1 MISILCALKLTA
13 TFRQN
18 QNNYN
23 LMLQT
28 IFTEH
33 SPSPTVDRQMVRCI
47 IWSAPVTAAC
57 FNRPVIVLEVFNFC
71 YLLQ

>member
-18 QNNYN
+18 QNNYIM
-23 LMLQT
+23 MLQT

-33 SPSPTVDRQMVRCI
+33 SPNPTVDRQMVRCI
-47 IWSAPVTAAC
+47 IRSAPVTAAC
-57 FNRPVIVLEVFNFC
+57 FNHPFIVLEVFNFC